1 MHQEKPQEG
10 DQIDRNPFGGRGVIR
25 HLMRSD
31 TRKGCKMKTAT
42 MTKKQQKQED
52 YNYAKKQLLEYFVKE
67 GDTVYTVLR
76 SVAPSGM
83 SRTMSLKVAKEGRI
97 LDLTYYASVVLD
109 YTLVEVNGSRALRVG
124 GCGMDMG
131 FHVVYS
137 LSRVLFRDKYE
148 GQPDAVD
155 AGYSLSQAWI

>member
-1 MHQEKPQEG
+1 
-10 DQIDRNPFGGRGVIR
+10 V
-25 HLMRSD
+25 
-31 TRKGCKMKTAT
+31 TTAT
-42 MTKKQQKQED
+42 MTKKQQKQESYD
-52 YNYAKKQLLEYFVKE
+52 YAKKQLLEYFVTE
-67 GDTVYTVLR
+67 GDTIYTVLR

-83 SRTMSLKVAKEGRI
+83 SRTMSLKVAKNGKI

-109 YTLVEVNGSRALRVG
+109 YPLVEVNGSRAIRVG

-131 FHVVYS
+131 FHAVYS

-155 AGYSLSQAWI
+155 AGYSLSQAWL

>member
-1 MHQEKPQEG
+1 M
-10 DQIDRNPFGGRGVIR
+10 
-25 HLMRSD
+25 
-31 TRKGCKMKTAT
+31 TTAT
-42 MTKKQQKQED
+42 MTKKQQKQESYD
-52 YNYAKKQLLEYFVKE
+52 YAKKQLLEYFVTE
-67 GDTVYTVLR
+67 GDTIYTVLR

-83 SRTMSLKVAKEGRI
+83 SRTMSLKVAKNGKI

-109 YTLVEVNGSRALRVG
+109 YPLVEVNGSRAIRVG

-131 FHVVYS
+131 FHAVYS

-155 AGYSLSQAWI
+155 AGYSLSQAWL